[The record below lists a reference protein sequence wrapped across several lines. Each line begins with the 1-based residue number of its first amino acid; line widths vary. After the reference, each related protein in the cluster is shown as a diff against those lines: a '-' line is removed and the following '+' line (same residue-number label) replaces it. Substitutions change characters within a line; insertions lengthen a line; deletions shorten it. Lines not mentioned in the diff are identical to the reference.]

1 MQKVYREIGS
11 RIKAIRTAL
20 KLTQAEVAE
29 RAGIDASFYG
39 QLERGANTPSLRTLF
54 AVAAVLRVEPAEL
67 IPRADKAG
75 AGRDELAAGALDS
88 VISRLKP
95 AKRRFLMG
103 VVRDLAGEL
112 ER

>member
-1 MQKVYREIGS
+1 MQKAYRDIGA
-11 RIKAIRTAL
+11 RIRSLRQAL

-39 QLERGANTPSLRTLF
+39 QLERGTNTPSLRTLF

-67 IPRADKAG
+67 LPRGKERPGKDP
-75 AGRDELAAGALDS
+75 LMAGALDAM
-88 VISRLKP
+88 ISKLKP
-95 AKRRFLMG
+95 AKRRFLMS
-103 VVRDLAGEL
+103 VVRDLSDEL